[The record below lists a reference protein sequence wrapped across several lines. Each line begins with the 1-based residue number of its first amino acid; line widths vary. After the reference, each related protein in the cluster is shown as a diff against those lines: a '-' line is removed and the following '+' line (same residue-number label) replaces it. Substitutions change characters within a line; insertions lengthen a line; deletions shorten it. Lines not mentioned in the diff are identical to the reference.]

1 MKEFYWQGKD
11 LKGQTLKGVIA
22 ASSSMEV
29 VDLLKR
35 KQIIVDTTSIREKK
49 KFSLKNLFFN
59 KVKKKDLVLF
69 TRQFATLTQAGI
81 PYTHALEIL
90 SNQTESKRL
99 TAILNDIKTKIEGGQ
114 SLSAAFQEHLDV
126 FDELYVS
133 LLKAGE
139 EGGFLDTVLLRL
151 SVYLEK
157 ALKLSREIKVALI
170 YPAILLLVAVIVV
183 AVILIFVIPTFE
195 EIFSEFGAA
204 LPLPTRIVI
213 QISSFT
219 RDFWWL
225 ISVFLGASGHF
236 LFEFSKR
243 EEGKRFFHPLLL
255 KVPGLGELIKKA
267 NLARFSRTLSTMIS
281 SGVPIL
287 KALDCSAKVVGNYVI
302 QQIILD
308 SITEVSQGKNLNE
321 VLKKSLVIPPIF
333 WSMIA
338 VGEQTGALDDM
349 LERLATFFEEEVDAA
364 VQSLKQLI
372 EPVMILILGVII
384 GGLVIAMYLPIFRL
398 GSVVG

>member
-22 ASSSMEV
+22 ASSPMEV

-81 PYTHALEIL
+81 PYTQALEIL
-90 SNQTESKRL
+90 SKQTESKRL
-99 TAILNDIKTKIEGGQ
+99 ALILNDIKTKIEGGQ

-139 EGGFLDTVLLRL
+139 EGGFLDSVLLRL

-183 AVILIFVIPTFE
+183 GVILIFVIPTFE
-195 EIFSEFGAA
+195 EIFAEFGAA

-225 ISVFLGASGHF
+225 ISVFLGALGYL
-236 LFEFSKR
+236 LFQFSRR

-255 KVPGLGELIKKA
+255 KVPGFGELIKKA

-302 QQIILD
+302 QQVILD

-321 VLKKSLVIPPIF
+321 VLKKSSVMPPIF

-338 VGEQTGALDDM
+338 VGEQTGALDAM
-349 LERLATFFEEEVDAA
+349 LDRLATFYEEEVDAA

>member
-1 MKEFYWQGKD
+1 

-22 ASSSMEV
+22 ASSPMEV

-81 PYTHALEIL
+81 PYTQALEIL
-90 SNQTESKRL
+90 SKQTESKRL
-99 TAILNDIKTKIEGGQ
+99 ALILNDIKTKIEGGQ

-139 EGGFLDTVLLRL
+139 EGGFLDSVLLRL

-183 AVILIFVIPTFE
+183 GVILIFVIPTFE
-195 EIFSEFGAA
+195 EIFAEFGAA

-225 ISVFLGASGHF
+225 ISVFLGALGYL
-236 LFEFSKR
+236 LFQFSRR

-255 KVPGLGELIKKA
+255 KVPGFGELIKKA

-302 QQIILD
+302 QQVILD

-321 VLKKSLVIPPIF
+321 VLKKSSVMPPIF

-338 VGEQTGALDDM
+338 VGEQTGALDAM
-349 LERLATFFEEEVDAA
+349 LDRLATFYEEEVDAA

>member
-1 MKEFYWQGKD
+1 M
-11 LKGQTLKGVIA
+11 KGQTLKGVIA
-22 ASSSMEV
+22 ASSPMEV

-81 PYTHALEIL
+81 PYTQALEIL
-90 SNQTESKRL
+90 SKQTESKRL
-99 TAILNDIKTKIEGGQ
+99 ALILNDIKTKIEGGQ

-139 EGGFLDTVLLRL
+139 EGGFLDSVLLRL

-183 AVILIFVIPTFE
+183 GVILIFVIPTFE
-195 EIFSEFGAA
+195 EIFAEFGAA

-225 ISVFLGASGHF
+225 ISVFLGALGYL
-236 LFEFSKR
+236 LFQFSRR

-255 KVPGLGELIKKA
+255 KVPGFGELIKKA

-302 QQIILD
+302 QQVILD

-321 VLKKSLVIPPIF
+321 VLKKSSVMPPIF

-338 VGEQTGALDDM
+338 VGEQTGALDAM
-349 LERLATFFEEEVDAA
+349 LDRLATFYEEEVDAA

>member
-22 ASSSMEV
+22 ASSPMEV

-81 PYTHALEIL
+81 PYTQALEIL
-90 SNQTESKRL
+90 SKQTESKRL
-99 TAILNDIKTKIEGGQ
+99 AAILNDIKTKIEGGQ

-225 ISVFLGASGHF
+225 ISVFLGASGYL
-236 LFEFSKR
+236 LFKFSRR

-338 VGEQTGALDDM
+338 VGEQTGALDAM
-349 LERLATFFEEEVDAA
+349 LERLAAFFEEEVDAA